1 MREIFLSSNHISTS
15 VFNFPDA
22 AAELGITSDSFY
34 GALTAVSE
42 AHDGAILV
50 GNFSDRNNRY
60 SYYVVNADPTQNA
73 SVTLTFN
80 ERRLVV
86 TWGDNGCEYV
96 NRTDTVTLNLK
107 PGEGM
112 YVFTS
117 SLVNE

>member
-50 GNFSDRNNRY
+50 TSLTETTGT
-60 SYYVVNADPTQNA
+60 PTM
-73 SVTLTFN
+73 S
-80 ERRLVV
+80 
-86 TWGDNGCEYV
+86 
-96 NRTDTVTLNLK
+96 
-107 PGEGM
+107 
-112 YVFTS
+112 
-117 SLVNE
+117 